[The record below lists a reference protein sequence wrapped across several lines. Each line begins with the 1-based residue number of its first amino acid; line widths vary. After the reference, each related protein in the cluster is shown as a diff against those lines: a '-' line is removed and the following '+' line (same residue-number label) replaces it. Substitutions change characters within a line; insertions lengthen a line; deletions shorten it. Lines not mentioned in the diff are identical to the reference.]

1 MKQETKK
8 TWSKRGQ
15 NGSKAPALTPEE
27 LEFMRIPE
35 NSDTLSPMMVHYCQ
49 TKCAYK
55 DSILFYRLGDFY
67 EMFFEDAK
75 TVSRELELT
84 LTGKDCGLSERA
96 PMCGIPYHAAE
107 TYINRLIDKG
117 YKVAICEQVEDPKT
131 AKGIV
136 KREVTRVVTPG
147 TNLNMQELD
156 EGKNNYLMAIVC
168 VGDHF
173 GVSTADITTGDCYV
187 TEIDEE
193 RKLWDEINKFLP
205 AEIICNDAFL
215 VSGVDVDD
223 LRNRLHISVFALE
236 SWYFGDDLCKQTL
249 LEHFKISS
257 LEGLGLA
264 DYDSG
269 VIAAGSLFRYL
280 LDTQKNT
287 MEHMNKIIP
296 YTTDRYMVI
305 DSSSRRN
312 LELVETLREKQKRGS
327 LLWVLDK
334 TKTAMG
340 ARMLRSFVEQ
350 PLIDADA
357 INERLD
363 AVTELNM
370 QAMLR
375 EEIREYLNPVY
386 DLERLVSRIS
396 YRSANPRDLLAF
408 KMSLEMIPHIK
419 NLLAN
424 FTSPLLVRINEQMDG
439 LEDLYTLLE
448 ASITEDPPLAVKE
461 GGIIREGYNEQVDT
475 YRNSKTQGK
484 SWLAQLEAEEKEKTG
499 IRNLK
504 IKYNKVFGY
513 YLEVTNSFKDLVPEY
528 YTRKQTLTNAERY
541 ITPKLK
547 ELEDMILGAED
558 KLFALEYD
566 LFCQV
571 REGVA
576 AQMQRIQETAKAI
589 AQLDVY
595 ASLSVVA
602 QRNNYVRPTVNTK
615 GVIDIKNGRHPVV
628 EKMINNDMFIANDTY
643 LDNGSKRVSVITGP
657 NMAGK
662 STYMRQTALIVLM
675 AQIGSFV
682 PAEKAKIGVVDRIF
696 TRVGA
701 SDDLAS
707 GQSTFMVEM
716 TEVANILR
724 NATAKSLLILDEI
737 GRGTSTF
744 DGLSIAWAVIEHI
757 SNTKLLGAKT
767 LFATHYHELTE
778 LEGKIPGV
786 NNYCIAVKERGDDIV
801 FLRKIVKG
809 GADKSYGIQVAKLAG
824 VPDSVLDR
832 AKELVDELVHTD
844 ITSTFKDLAE
854 NSRKTKPKAV
864 HYDEVDLEQI
874 SLFDTVQ
881 DQDIIEE
888 LKNLDITM
896 LTPMDAMNT
905 LYRLQ
910 NKLKNRW

>member
-1 MKQETKK
+1 MN
-8 TWSKRGQ
+8 SKISTNVFEEAGI
-15 NGSKAPALTPEE
+15 TPET
-27 LEFMRIPE
+27 LIKLGLPE
-35 NSDTLSPMMVHYCQ
+35 DSRSLSPMMVHYCQ

-223 LRNRLHISVFALE
+223 LKNRLHISVFALE

-571 REGVA
+571 REELA
-576 AQMQRIQETAKAI
+576 AQIPRIQETAKAI

>member
-1 MKQETKK
+1 
-8 TWSKRGQ
+8 
-15 NGSKAPALTPEE
+15 
-27 LEFMRIPE
+27 
-35 NSDTLSPMMVHYCQ
+35 MMVHYCQ

-296 YTTDRYMVI
+296 YTTERYMVI

-375 EEIREYLNPVY
+375 EEIREYLNPIY

-513 YLEVTNSFKDLVPEY
+513 YLEVTNSFKNLVPEY

-571 REGVA
+571 REELA
-576 AQMQRIQETAKAI
+576 AQIPRIQETAKAI

-832 AKELVDELVHTD
+832 AKELVDVLVHTD

-854 NSRKTKPKAV
+854 NSRKTKPQAV